1 MSPVLGYAEGMRM
14 STLLLWIG
22 ISAFTVGLSEAQ
34 TPAPKA
40 APKAA
45 PAPTKGGAATPAV
58 QANLRQLMRGTFFPD
73 SNVIFFAQSNNPA
86 DVPPGKDAAT
96 ATDPLANTYGKWEA
110 VENASLAIAESAR
123 LLTVP
128 GRKCAN
134 GLPVPMQNPDWA
146 KLVQGIR
153 EAGMAAYKAAQTKDM
168 DKILDAAGTLS
179 EACASCHEKYRD
191 KGSTLA
197 DRCK

>member
-1 MSPVLGYAEGMRM
+1 MHICRVVFALPVLIGM
-14 STLLLWIG
+14 
-22 ISAFTVGLSEAQ
+22 SALEAQ

-40 APKAA
+40 APAKPAAA
-45 PAPTKGGAATPAV
+45 PAAQA
-58 QANLRQLMRGTFFPD
+58 ANLRQVMRGTFFPA
-73 SNVIFFAQSNNPA
+73 SNVIFFAQSSDPA
-86 DVPPGKDAAT
+86 AVPPGKDPST

-134 GLPVPMQNPDWA
+134 GLDVPLKNADWA

-153 EAGMAAYKAAQTKDM
+153 EAGMACYRAAQTKDM

-179 EACASCHEKYRD
+179 EACAACHEKYRD
-191 KGSTLA
+191 KGGLA

>member
-1 MSPVLGYAEGMRM
+1 MGMRI
-14 STLLLWIG
+14 STLSLWIG
-22 ISAFTVGLSEAQ
+22 ISAFSVGLSQAQ

-40 APKAA
+40 APA
-45 PAPTKGGAATPAV
+45 KGGAAAPAV

-153 EAGMAAYKAAQTKDM
+153 EAGMASYKAAQTKDM
-168 DKILDAAGTLS
+168 DKMLDAAGTLS
-179 EACASCHEKYRD
+179 EACANCHEKYRD
-191 KGSTLA
+191 KGGTLA

>member
-1 MSPVLGYAEGMRM
+1 MKM
-14 STLLLWIG
+14 STLLVWIG
-22 ISAFTVGLSEAQ
+22 IAAFSVGLSVAQ

-45 PAPTKGGAATPAV
+45 PAAATA
-58 QANLRQLMRGTFFPD
+58 ANLRQLMRGTFFPA

-86 DVPPGKDAAT
+86 DVPPGKDPST

-134 GLPVPMQNPDWA
+134 NLPGPMQNPDWA

-153 EAGMAAYKAAQTKDM
+153 EAGLAAYKAAQTKDM
-168 DKILDAAGTLS
+168 DKVLDAAGNVS
-179 EACASCHEKYRD
+179 EACANCHEKYRD
-191 KGSTLA
+191 KGTTLA